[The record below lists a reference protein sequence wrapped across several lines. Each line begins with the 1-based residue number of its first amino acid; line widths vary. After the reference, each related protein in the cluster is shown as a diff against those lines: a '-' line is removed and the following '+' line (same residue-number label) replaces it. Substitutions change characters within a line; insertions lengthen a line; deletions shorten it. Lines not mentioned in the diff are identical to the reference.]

1 MTGHGKRKKVMPLDA
16 RNYLRQIH
24 KLETRISMRQRQIKD
39 LRRSMAY
46 LHSVDYSAERVQTS
60 PTGAGFTAEAIRLAD
75 LEMDAERQIKE
86 CEALRAR
93 IVSQI
98 EGMDDQRYVDILSRV
113 YIHRMDLM
121 DIAAEMNYDYY
132 WCCHLHGEALRAF
145 ERQYPQIRN
154 EPQDSSKS
162 Q

>member
-1 MTGHGKRKKVMPLDA
+1 MPLDA

-60 PTGAGFTAEAIRLAD
+60 PTGAGFTTDAIRLAD
-75 LEMDAERQIKE
+75 MELDIERKIKA
-86 CEALRAR
+86 CEELREL

-98 EGMDDQRYVDILSRV
+98 ERMDDQRHIDVLSGVYV
-113 YIHRMDLM
+113 HRMDLM
-121 DIAAEMNYDYY
+121 DIAAEMHYDYY
-132 WCCHLHGEALRAF
+132 WVCHLHGEALKAF
-145 ERQYPQIRN
+145 ERKYPEIRN
-154 EPQDSSKS
+154 QPQDGNGKS
-162 Q
+162 

>member
-1 MTGHGKRKKVMPLDA
+1 MGKKVIPLDA

-60 PTGAGFTAEAIRLAD
+60 PTGAGFTTDAIRLAD
-75 LEMDAERQIKE
+75 MELDIERKIKA
-86 CEALRAR
+86 CEELREL

-98 EGMDDQRYVDILSRV
+98 ERMDDQRHIDVLSGVYV
-113 YIHRMDLM
+113 HRMDLM
-121 DIAAEMNYDYY
+121 DIAAEMHYDYY
-132 WCCHLHGEALRAF
+132 WVCHLHGEALKAF
-145 ERQYPQIRN
+145 ERKYPEIRN
-154 EPQDSSKS
+154 QPQDGDGKL
-162 Q
+162 

>member
-1 MTGHGKRKKVMPLDA
+1 MIPLDA

-24 KLETRISMRQRQIKD
+24 RLETRISMRQRQIKD

-46 LHSVDYSAERVQTS
+46 LHSVDYSADRVQTS
-60 PTGAGFTAEAIRLAD
+60 PSGAGFTTDAIRLAD
-75 LEMDAERQIKE
+75 MELDIERKIAA
-86 CEALRAR
+86 CEKLRET
-93 IVSQI
+93 IISQI
-98 EGMDDQRYVDILSRV
+98 DGMDDQRYVDVLSRV

-132 WCCHLHGEALRAF
+132 WCCHLHGEALKAF

-154 EPQDSSKS
+154 EPQDGNGKL
-162 Q
+162 

>member
-1 MTGHGKRKKVMPLDA
+1 MPLDA

-60 PTGAGFTAEAIRLAD
+60 PTGAGFTTDAIRLAD
-75 LEMDAERQIKE
+75 MELDIERKIKA
-86 CEALRAR
+86 CEELREL

-98 EGMDDQRYVDILSRV
+98 ERMDDQRHIDVLSGVYV
-113 YIHRMDLM
+113 HRMDLM
-121 DIAAEMNYDYY
+121 DIAAEMHYDYY
-132 WCCHLHGEALRAF
+132 WVCHLHGEALKAF
-145 ERQYPQIRN
+145 ERKYPEIRN
-154 EPQDSSKS
+154 QPQDGDGKL
-162 Q
+162 